1 MESLVSTRALEM
13 VRLGSPFWPRGNLYY
28 ARSTANLMRVLD
40 FRSQS
45 GCDNQSAIVNGTLTT
60 TLATLN
66 ESET

>member
-1 MESLVSTRALEM
+1 
-13 VRLGSPFWPRGNLYY
+13 
-28 ARSTANLMRVLD
+28 MRVLD